1 MGLSNFFARVSPLVT
16 CSSARPRRPA
26 SLAAMILALLS
37 SLGSIL
43 ASCPTVTAADWPQF
57 RGPGGRSSAGSD
69 TRLPV
74 EWSVAE
80 MRNVAWRADLPGR
93 GPSGP
98 IVVGDRVIVSASSG
112 PKQDRL
118 HILCFDAAT
127 GKKRWERQFWA
138 TGRTMSHP
146 SSANA
151 APTPASDGEAIYA
164 FYSSNDLVCLDLD
177 GNLRWYR
184 GLASDFPKAGND
196 VGMASSPVVHDGTV
210 VVQVENQGDSFVAAI
225 DASTGQTRWQL
236 PRPRKANWT
245 SPIIAEVPGGEPVV
259 LLKSA
264 NGLDAH
270 QLKTGLLQWTH
281 ASAAGGISSAATD
294 GGRIYLPEDGLT
306 LLDAS
311 PSGRAPDVVW
321 NANRMNA
328 GPTSPV
334 VADDQVFIINRGGV
348 LSCANLQDG
357 KDQWQLRLSG
367 SFWAT
372 PVYAGGH
379 LYCINDGGQ
388 AQVVKLGEKPEIV
401 ARNDFGQGVQGS
413 PAVANGA
420 LYVRSDGSLWK
431 IAETATPAK

>member
-1 MGLSNFFARVSPLVT
+1 MRLATFFARISRVANRTGFTVV
-16 CSSARPRRPA
+16 RPRWA
-26 SLAAMILALLS
+26 TAGLVAVACCLANLPDAR
-37 SLGSIL
+37 
-43 ASCPTVTAADWPQF
+43 AADWPQF
-57 RGPGGRSSAGSD
+57 RGPGGRSSAG
-69 TRLPV
+69 TETHLPV
-74 EWSVAE
+74 EWNVSE
-80 MRNVAWRADLPGR
+80 MRNVAWRVDLPGR

-98 IVVGDRVIVSASSG
+98 IVVRDRVVVTASSG

-118 HILCFDAAT
+118 HVLCFDAAS
-127 GKKRWERQFWA
+127 GRKLWERQFWA

-210 VVQVENQGDSFVAAI
+210 VVQVENQGDSFVSAI
-225 DASTGQTRWQL
+225 DTRSGQTRWQL
-236 PRPRKANWT
+236 PRPQKANWT
-245 SPIIAEVPGGEPVV
+245 SPVIAEVPGGNPVV
-259 LLKSA
+259 LLKSGS
-264 NGLDAH
+264 GLDAH
-270 QLKTGLLQWTH
+270 DLKSGLLQWTH
-281 ASAAGGISSAATD
+281 AAAAGGISSAAIE

-306 LLDAS
+306 LLNLS

-348 LSCANLQDG
+348 LSCASLQDG

-413 PAVANGA
+413 PAVADGA

-431 IAETATPAK
+431 IAEGDSESK